1 FHTRWLEHEHLSA
14 YPKANISLLRPSMSF
29 MMIQTPDPLTL
40 KDALPDFS
48 KTTHIFLP
56 INDCRNVMEAEGGS
70 HWSLLLVSVVDGVAF
85 HYDSLCESNDHE
97 ARVAT
102 QKMATL
108 LGRSLRFISMD
119 DCPQQENGSDCGIF
133 VCLLMRY
140 LLLNRLL
147 RADSKE
153 KVSMSMAGKNVEA
166 SSGRKE
172 MLKIIDGFRKEG
184 RRRSYVSAL
193 SRRLKRTVGTL
204 TMSLVRCSRSKSPFS
219 DHSKSPPRIG
229 DE

>member
-1 FHTRWLEHEHLSA
+1 
-14 YPKANISLLRPSMSF
+14 MSF
-29 MMIQTPDPLTL
+29 MMIQTPDVLTL
-40 KDALPDFS
+40 KDALPNFS

-108 LGRSLRFISMD
+108 LGRSLRFISMED
-119 DCPQQENGSDCGIF
+119 SPQQENGSDCGVF

-166 SSGRKE
+166 TSGRKE
-172 MLKIIDGFRKEG
+172 MLKIIDSFRREG
-184 RRRSYVSAL
+184 RRRSYVAALFKRAVDILTTLQSKQEPVQRSFEESSQDWRRVASAA
-193 SRRLKRTVGTL
+193 
-204 TMSLVRCSRSKSPFS
+204 
-219 DHSKSPPRIG
+219 
-229 DE
+229 

>member
-1 FHTRWLEHEHLSA
+1 
-14 YPKANISLLRPSMSF
+14 MSF

-40 KDALPDFS
+40 KEALPNFS
-48 KTTHIFLP
+48 RTTHIFLP

-119 DCPQQENGSDCGIF
+119 DCPQQENGSDCGVF

-193 SRRLKRTVGTL
+193 SAWLRRTVGTL
-204 TMSLVRCSRSKSPFS
+204 TTSLVGCSRSKSPFS